1 MNVRFIDMHSTMRPE
16 LENNLREI
24 KKYYQGRTY
33 ISFNNKNAIN
43 KEFEEWINDSFQVSE
58 NIWTLPDLTI
68 MERFENFC
76 RSIRKKIN

>member
-1 MNVRFIDMHSTMRPE
+1 MRPE
-16 LENNLREI
+16 LENSLREI

-33 ISFNNKNAIN
+33 ASFKYKNAIK
-43 KEFEEWINDSFQVSE
+43 KELEEWINDSFQGGVT
-58 NIWTLPDLTI
+58 IWTLPDLTK

>member
-1 MNVRFIDMHSTMRPE
+1 MRPE
-16 LENNLREI
+16 LENSLREI

-33 ISFNNKNAIN
+33 TSFKYKNAIK
-43 KEFEEWINDSFQVSE
+43 KEFEEWINDSFQGSE
-58 NIWTLPDLTI
+58 TIWTLPDLTK